1 MLSKSVIAVP
11 GLPITSFPTAMSN
24 TATRLLTLLMLL
36 QRRPN
41 QKAGDLAEEL
51 GVSVRTLHRYI
62 GMLEEMGIPVYSERG
77 PHGGFSLVPGY
88 KMPPLVF
95 TPEEAVAVY
104 LGTGLVE
111 EMWGQL
117 YRDAARGALAKFDNV
132 LPDEQ
137 RHEVA
142 WARRKL
148 VATSFHR
155 SDQKILAPHLE
166 KLRRAV
172 RERRRVQMSYRG
184 RNQAEATQR
193 PFDPY
198 ALVHRW
204 GWWYAVGYCHLREA
218 QRTFRVDRILA
229 LALLDQT
236 FSEPA
241 DFDVQTYLAG
251 SWQAQPTVYV
261 RLHFA
266 PEFARV
272 ALDDDGY
279 WDSVEERDNGAV
291 IVSFSAPDME
301 WAAGTVLAYGGSAV
315 VLEPEA
321 LRTWVAE
328 RAGII
333 AEQHTSENQEQL

>member
-1 MLSKSVIAVP
+1 
-11 GLPITSFPTAMSN
+11 MSN

-36 QRRPN
+36 QRQSN

-62 GMLEEMGIPVYSERG
+62 GMLEEMGIPIYSERG

-155 SDQKILAPHLE
+155 SDQEILAPHLE

-172 RERRRVQMSYRG
+172 RERRQVQMYYRG
-184 RNQAEATQR
+184 RNQTEGTRRQ
-193 PFDPY
+193 FDPY

-204 GWWYAVGYCHLREA
+204 GWWYAVGHCHLREA
-218 QRTFRVDRILA
+218 HRTFRVDRILA
-229 LALLDQT
+229 LTLLDQT

-241 DFDVQTYLAG
+241 DFDIQTYLD
-251 SWQAQPTVYV
+251 SDWQAQPAVHV
-261 RLHFA
+261 RLHFVA
-266 PEFARV
+266 EFARV
-272 ALDDDGY
+272 ALDDEGH
-279 WDSVEERDNGAV
+279 WDSVEEQDNGSV

-301 WAAGTVLAYGGSAV
+301 WAASTVLAYGGSGV
-315 VLEPEA
+315 VLEPKSLRQLVSDRA
-321 LRTWVAE
+321 LA
-328 RAGII
+328 I
-333 AEQHTSENQEQL
+333 ARSHHPGD